1 MYKQKLVIFSFT
13 ISTREFQERK
23 KHTKVVD
30 FDNGEG
36 AEFNIFSGTG
46 GIYSSRFV
54 NRIVTLT
61 NVEKVLAPR

>member
-1 MYKQKLVIFSFT
+1 MNFEK
-13 ISTREFQERK
+13 EK

-30 FDNGEG
+30 LDNGEG
-36 AEFNIFSGTG
+36 VWLNMFL
-46 GIYSSRFV
+46 GIDSKYSSRFV